1 MVCCIRM
8 EQGHASH
15 ALKSEQ
21 QVGAQSRSALA
32 TASGSSRVLQE
43 SASYNTAES
52 SSLASVRT
60 MQQQAGK
67 KRKGKVENDEDEVQD
82 ESLPERQTSRQ
93 RRRVSLV
100 SGSDDGDGVQDQTSS
115 LYSKGEHPLS
125 DSQVVSQSIVRARD
139 DDG

>member
-1 MVCCIRM
+1 M

-15 ALKSEQ
+15 ALKREQ

-100 SGSDDGDGVQDQTSS
+100 SGSDDDRDGVQDQPSS
-115 LYSKGEHPLS
+115 LDSKGEHLLS